1 MAQENTRKGFVA
13 RVANALSRK
22 PAAAAVPAAPV
33 VAVQATATPQQPKLT
48 SDQMFNAI
56 TAGGRCL
63 PG

>member
-1 MAQENTRKGFVA
+1 MAQENTPKGFVA

-22 PAAAAVPAAPV
+22 PAAVPAAPV
-33 VAVQATATPQQPKLT
+33 VVVQATATPQQPKLT
-48 SDQMFNAI
+48 SDQMYNAI